1 MRPTLELGLE
11 AHAMAGLYILFF
23 TVMALLLA
31 VMLYGVFTEGR
42 KR

>member
-1 MRPTLELGLE
+1 
-11 AHAMAGLYILFF
+11 MAGLYIGFF
-23 TVMALLLA
+23 TVMGLLLA

>member
-1 MRPTLELGLE
+1 MRPTSVLGQE
-11 AHAMAGLYILFF
+11 AHAMAGLYIFFF